1 MRISSL
7 LCAITVVCL
16 GATSVAATEEDAN
29 QVVHGLIDL
38 RALQTDDQSNWFDL
52 GLGKTRYGGK
62 RGDGARRTVALGEAS
77 LILRP
82 HTDWGLSGHLHLR
95 HESEQKSPVDVI
107 EGFATF
113 SPVSTTP
120 WRFSLKVG
128 AFFPPVSLENTDVA
142 WQSPYTIT
150 WSAMNSW
157 VGEDI
162 RAAGAELSS
171 RYRYDRGQL
180 SFGGAVFLGGDSSG
194 TILNDRGWAMH
205 DRATG
210 LFDRLP
216 KPANSSTFQ
225 PRGDI
230 APFKELDDSPGV
242 YLFARGEDDAVGGEF
257 LITAFDN
264 LADESASR
272 RKRGAWRTR
281 FVSGGVGY
289 FLPFGVE
296 LISQVLIGETER
308 RAPSGVRLDDSFAAA
323 YLMFSGF
330 VDADEEHRWSLRY
343 DRFQVNDRIGAG
355 VRRESG
361 DAWTLAYSFRP
372 DEHHRLSVEILS
384 VDSNRPARQTTGVSA
399 DQRDTTLQANYRF
412 AF

>member
-7 LCAITVVCL
+7 FCTITALCM
-16 GATSVAATEEDAN
+16 GAVPVAAMEGDAN

-38 RALQTDDQSNWFDL
+38 RALQTDDQSSWFDL
-52 GLGKTRYGGK
+52 SLGKTRYGGK
-62 RGDGARRTVALGEAS
+62 RGDGARRTAALGEAS

-82 HTDWGLSGHLHLR
+82 HTDWGFSGHLHLR
-95 HESEQKSPVDVI
+95 HEAEQKLPVDVI
-107 EGFATF
+107 EGYTTYA
-113 SPVSTTP
+113 PVSTSP
-120 WRFSLKVG
+120 WRFSLKTG
-128 AFFPPVSLENTDVA
+128 AFFPPISLENTDIA

-150 WSAMNSW
+150 WSALNSW

-171 RYRYDRGQL
+171 RYRYDGGQMT
-180 SFGGAVFLGGDSSG
+180 FGGAVFLGGDSSG

-216 KPANSSTFQ
+216 KPANSAAFQ

-242 YLFARGEDDAVGGEF
+242 YIFARGEDDGIGGEF

-264 LADESASR
+264 LTDESATR

-289 FLPFGVE
+289 FLLFGVE
-296 LISQVLIGETER
+296 LIS
-308 RAPSGVRLDDSFAAA
+308 
-323 YLMFSGF
+323 
-330 VDADEEHRWSLRY
+330 
-343 DRFQVNDRIGAG
+343 
-355 VRRESG
+355 
-361 DAWTLAYSFRP
+361 
-372 DEHHRLSVEILS
+372 
-384 VDSNRPARQTTGVSA
+384 
-399 DQRDTTLQANYRF
+399 
-412 AF
+412 